1 MDYLEMMEIQER
13 IIGYKK
19 SLKERISYVDAKGN
33 RKLDPYYFL
42 SAEVAAY
49 KLLSTWEEQIKND
62 PEAVNDGIIELLS
75 LIEMLVNESYEDYQ
89 SYEADISMP
98 LWFELSKEFGGEAL
112 AAFNAEVIVMA
123 SLIESVQGAEP
134 NQTLICSMNDEDLTD
149 PNLASYAYSIVHDY
163 LINLSREKLEEFAN
177 KGFGMGSNRGELYKL
192 HFNLFV

>member
-33 RKLDPYYFL
+33 RKLNPYYFL

-49 KLLSTWEEQIKND
+49 KLLSTWEEQIKTD
-62 PEAVNDGIIELLS
+62 PEAVNDGIIELLD
-75 LIEMLVNESYEDYQ
+75 LIEMLVKESYKDYQ
-89 SYEADISMP
+89 IYEADISMP
-98 LWFELSKEFGGEAL
+98 LWFELSKGFGGEAL

-123 SLIESVQGAEP
+123 SLIESVRGAEP
-134 NQTLICSMNDEDLTD
+134 NQTLICSMNDEELTD

-163 LINLSREKLEEFAN
+163 LISLSREELKAFADT
-177 KGFGMGSNRGELYKL
+177 GFGLNASKGELHKL
-192 HFNLFV
+192 HFNLF

>member
-49 KLLSTWEEQIKND
+49 KLLSTWEEQIKDD
-62 PEAVNDGIIELLS
+62 PEAVNDGIIELLD
-75 LIEMLVNESYEDYQ
+75 LIETLVNENYEDYQ

-98 LWFELSKEFGGEAL
+98 LWFELSKGFDGEAL

-123 SLIESVQGAEP
+123 SLIENMQGSEP
-134 NQTLICSMNDEDLTD
+134 NQTLICSMNDDDLTD
-149 PNLASYAYSIVHDY
+149 PNIASYAYSIVHDY
-163 LINLSREKLEEFAN
+163 LIGQSKEKLEQFAET
-177 KGFGMGSNRGELYKL
+177 GFGMNSSKGELFKL